1 MFSCFLKCST
11 KLPQSAHDLE
21 GWEECWSLQDL
32 FLRFTFLSNSA
43 LPFERPGYQYNMTP
57 EDKTNHLG
65 VEVTS
70 SLFQFVCGWNCLTFN
85 SFWVL
90 STKSSHWISHKHH
103 SLQKTKTDPLLLIV
117 GDVRT
122 FCYPTSRGLLPTSLV
137 LQGQLLWVR
146 RQVHSSSLPVQP
158 CSDRQEQEPQSKAAD

>member
-1 MFSCFLKCST
+1 MLILT

-43 LPFERPGYQYNMTP
+43 LPFERPGYQYNVTP

-70 SLFQFVCGWNCLTFN
+70 ALFKLCWRMKLFDFQFFLGFFYKKFALN
-85 SFWVL
+85 
-90 STKSSHWISHKHH
+90 
-103 SLQKTKTDPLLLIV
+103 
-117 GDVRT
+117 
-122 FCYPTSRGLLPTSLV
+122 
-137 LQGQLLWVR
+137 
-146 RQVHSSSLPVQP
+146 
-158 CSDRQEQEPQSKAAD
+158 QS